1 MGISYES
8 DLRRAK
14 ELLLQILDTHPMA
27 LHEEARMPQVFVW
40 ELGSNSV
47 VLGGRVWTK
56 MEDYWTVKFEITEQ
70 IKLTFDREGIEIPY
84 QRVDIKVAGLET
96 GEKK

>member
-1 MGISYES
+1 
-8 DLRRAK
+8 
-14 ELLLQILDTHPMA
+14 
-27 LHEEARMPQVFVW
+27 
-40 ELGSNSV
+40 
-47 VLGGRVWTK
+47 